1 MMRFPPG
8 VVILNVYDVEDH
20 PFNYQLAKLLT
31 LGIHHSGVQVGQKE
45 FSFTLEGIVV
55 TEPRPAMVRCRL
67 TSCQVQ
73 STHVSADVV
82 HRSLSKLQHEF
93 TPSSYDPINRT
104 ATPLRSSRQRSTCA
118 GNCNHFS
125 AAFVNLVRASVRPS
139 VVQAAVH
146 QADHLLLPDIFFLPK
161 QQATLPPV

>member
-93 TPSSYDPINRT
+93 TPSSYDPINR
-104 ATPLRSSRQRSTCA
+104 
-118 GNCNHFS
+118 NCNHFS